1 MQNSTCADTLN
12 TQDSGGQQVGLV
24 DSLLGSVGYSSDNV
38 SVTEFRNNRLE
49 NLEKSG
55 KAFHSIGEKA
65 RLKFWAVMI
74 DIYIDRDFLF
84 VSDELKPYRRAF
96 SKYMQKYYDVP
107 KSSADADARIIKMLE
122 QGGRRNVL
130 EQPMGKLNTYLRA
143 ISKAKKDWHG
153 ALIED
158 IEKLSKVSVEDLI
171 KGYEA
176 SKADSANTSDEV
188 STSETEEGTNGRTTE
203 PEETSK
209 ESVTDAA

>member
-1 MQNSTCADTLN
+1 MPNSTCEDTLN
-12 TQDSGGQQVGLV
+12 TPSSSAKQVNLV

-55 KAFHSIGEKA
+55 KSFHSIGEKA
-65 RLKFWAVMI
+65 RLKFWAVMV
-74 DIYIDRDFLF
+74 DIYVDREFLF
-84 VSDELKPYRRAF
+84 VSAELKPYRRAF
-96 SKYMQKYYDVP
+96 SKYMQKFFDVP

-122 QGGRRNVL
+122 LGDRRNVL
-130 EQPMGKLNTYLRA
+130 EQPIGKLNTHLRA
-143 ISKAKKDWHG
+143 ISKAKKNWHG

-158 IEKLSKVSVEDLI
+158 IEELSKVSVEDLI

-176 SKADSANTSDEV
+176 SKEDGANTSDEV
-188 STSETEEGTNGRTTE
+188 STSETKEGTDGRATE
-203 PEETSK
+203 PKETSK